1 MLRITY
7 EDFIFFNKMTKKSPA
22 NQTSSN
28 IPKVSQEAISI
39 LLCCNAFSQ
48 LSINTLPVFLGVD
61 HKMDFYMRSK
71 GRNVMTYSV
80 HNLHVIYIYSII
92 YSIRCISIYLGLDP
106 AGPLFQYTPT
116 MVRLDPSDAK
126 FVDIIHTHAGHLFFD
141 FGKFP
146 CKGCHWH
153 IGWPQNT

>member
-7 EDFIFFNKMTKKSPA
+7 EDFIFFNKMTKKNPA

-28 IPKVSQEAISI
+28 IPKVSQEDISI

-48 LSINTLPVFLGVD
+48 LSINTLPVFLAVG

-80 HNLHVIYIYSII
+80 HNLHVIY
-92 YSIRCISIYLGLDP
+92 L
-106 AGPLFQYTPT
+106 
-116 MVRLDPSDAK
+116 
-126 FVDIIHTHAGHLFFD
+126 
-141 FGKFP
+141 
-146 CKGCHWH
+146 
-153 IGWPQNT
+153 